1 MINAIRICEND
12 NVIVVLEAAPQG
24 SCVLDPDSGGFTAV
38 TDVPRFHKIATRE
51 IKKGS
56 EVIKYGSPIGTATQD
71 IPIGA
76 HVHTHNLDSL
86 DTMVE
91 HVGGTG

>member
-1 MINAIRICEND
+1 MINAIRICESD
-12 NVIVVLEAAPQG
+12 NVIVVLEAAAKG
-24 SCVLDPDSGGFTAV
+24 SCVRDPAFGELIAA
-38 TDVPRFHKIATRE
+38 TDVPRFHKIATQE
-51 IKKGS
+51 IKKGG

-91 HVGGTG
+91 HVGGAG

>member
-12 NVIVVLEAAPQG
+12 NVIVVLEAAPRG
-24 SCVLDPDSGGFTAV
+24 SCILDPASGEFTTT
-38 TDVPRFHKIATRE
+38 TDVPRFHKIATQE
-51 IKKGS
+51 IKKGG

-91 HVGGTG
+91 HVGGAG